1 VRSTHATDQET
12 AERLRRVLRVT
23 DVALAHLSPE
33 DLLDELLIR
42 VREMLE
48 TDTAAVLLLDKST
61 NELVARAAKG
71 LEEEVEQGV
80 RIPVG
85 GGFAGKIAA
94 RRSPVII
101 DRVDDLNVLNPILRQ
116 KGVVSLLG
124 VPLLVQGEV
133 LGVIHVGTL
142 TERRFTE
149 HDIELLQLVAE
160 RAALALHVRLY
171 ERERMMTETLQRT
184 FLPEALPKVPG
195 LRMASRYL
203 PASTSAGIGGDW
215 YDVFVLPSGE
225 VALAIGDVAGHG
237 LHAASMMG
245 KIRNALRA
253 YSVEVAPPGEVVSR
267 LDRLMKTFGI
277 EDIITLL
284 YGVVDVGSSSF
295 RFASAGHL
303 PPLVVTPEQ
312 ARFAHVAEVDPPLG
326 TWRAQAFH
334 EHVVPFEPG
343 ASLLLYTDGLIERRE
358 ESLDDGLERLRKG
371 AASIAHV
378 RDPSEA
384 IANVVHAALGERRP
398 TDDIALLLLQ
408 HQAASTTVD
417 LRVPAVPGELVTV
430 RRALQRWLL
439 DVDAAQV
446 RDDVITAVGEAC
458 ANVVEHAYGPS
469 GGSMHLTGIRDDG
482 TVQLTVR
489 DAGRWRERKTRRGF
503 GLSLMRR
510 VMDRVEFDRSTTGTS
525 VVMRKS
531 VAT

>member
-1 VRSTHATDQET
+1 VQTANATDQET

-33 DLLDELLIR
+33 ALLDELLIR
-42 VREMLE
+42 VREVLDA
-48 TDTAAVLLLDKST
+48 DTAAVLLLDEAT

-71 LEEEVEQGV
+71 LEEAVEQGV

-85 GGFAGKIAA
+85 KGFAGRIAA
-94 RRSPVII
+94 ERSPVII
-101 DRVDDLNVLNPILRQ
+101 DRVDHQNVLNPILRQ

-195 LRMASRYL
+195 LRMASAYL
-203 PASTSAGIGGDW
+203 PASSSAGIGGDW

-237 LHAASMMG
+237 LHAASVMG

-253 YSVEVAPPGEVVSR
+253 YSVEVAPPAEVVSR

-284 YGVVDVGSSSF
+284 YGVVDVGISSF
-295 RFASAGHL
+295 RFAAAGHL
-303 PPLVVTPEQ
+303 PPLVVTRRQ
-312 ARFAHVAEVDPPLG
+312 GRFAHIADVDPPLG
-326 TWRAQAFH
+326 TGRVQAFH
-334 EHVVPFEPG
+334 EHVVRLEPG

-358 ESLDDGLERLRKG
+358 ESLDDGLERLRK
-371 AASIAHV
+371 AAESVSDV
-378 RDPSEA
+378 RAPAEA
-384 IANVVHAALGERRP
+384 ISDVLHAILGERRP
-398 TDDIALLLLQ
+398 SDDIALVLLQ
-408 HQAASTTVD
+408 REAASTTVD

-430 RRALQRWLL
+430 RRAVQRWLV
-439 DVDAAQV
+439 DVDAA
-446 RDDVITAVGEAC
+446 RILDDVITAVGEAC

-469 GGSMHLTGIRDDG
+469 GGSIHLTGIRDDG
-482 TVQLTVR
+482 AVQLTVR
-489 DAGRWRERKTRRGF
+489 DAGRWRERESRRGF
-503 GLSLMRR
+503 GLSLMQS
-510 VMDRVEFDRSTTGTS
+510 VMDSVEFDRSTTGTS
-525 VVMRKS
+525 VIMRKS
-531 VAT
+531 VAM